1 MMTVCITKTVAP
13 LKSKIMEKIDFIKVV
28 HPVIRQIIKASN
40 KEPWGWV
47 IEKSVLKV
55 AKLYERSSFHPKML
69 QDGGTSQEIE
79 VYTQEEKK
87 QAKETIFERVHMS
100 DKVKN
105 SYYGYV
111 QRTKNNYA

>member
-1 MMTVCITKTVAP
+1 
-13 LKSKIMEKIDFIKVV
+13 
-28 HPVIRQIIKASN
+28 
-40 KEPWGWV
+40 
-47 IEKSVLKV
+47 
-55 AKLYERSSFHPKML
+55 ML

-100 DKVKN
+100 DRVKN